1 MLATFLS
8 TACNQLAVDVIRE
21 WNAGTLNYWGAVG
34 HYTIATMAVE
44 LLQTPGLKSLM
55 DANVHRISFAAAQI
69 NKRNTTGLS
78 KKEFVPL
85 ADVPDLVWKIAKKVD
100 GGRGQPEHPG
110 HFADMDAKNKAK
122 KTLLQLCEDTNN
134 IDVAF

>member
-55 DANVHRISFAAAQI
+55 DANVDRISFAAAQI
-69 NKRNTTGLS
+69 QQEEHDRSQQEGLR
-78 KKEFVPL
+78 
-85 ADVPDLVWKIAKKVD
+85 AA
-100 GGRGQPEHPG
+100 GG
-110 HFADMDAKNKAK
+110 
-122 KTLLQLCEDTNN
+122 CS
-134 IDVAF
+134 